1 MPPDH
6 LVSVA
11 HPENAE
17 KQEKMDLWDVKVDAD
32 QQDHAVQ
39 WENQD
44 KMELWAHQ
52 ENLVTQDLM
61 VKLENKDPKVFK
73 VFLDFRD

>member
-1 MPPDH
+1 MPQDK
-6 LVSVA
+6 LVSVV
-11 HPENAE
+11 HPENVE
-17 KQEKMDLWDVKVDAD
+17 KQEKTDLLDVQVDAD
-32 QQDHAVQ
+32 LSDHVVQ
-39 WENQD
+39 WENQV

-61 VKLENKDPKVFK
+61 VKVENKVLKVFR

>member
-1 MPPDH
+1 M
-6 LVSVA
+6 
-11 HPENAE
+11 
-17 KQEKMDLWDVKVDAD
+17 
-32 QQDHAVQ
+32 VQ
-39 WENQD
+39 WENQV